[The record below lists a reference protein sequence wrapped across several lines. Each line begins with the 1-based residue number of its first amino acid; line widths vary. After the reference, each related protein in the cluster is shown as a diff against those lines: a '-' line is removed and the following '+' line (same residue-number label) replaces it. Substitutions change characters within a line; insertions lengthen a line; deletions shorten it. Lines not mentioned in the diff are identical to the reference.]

1 MSNNSSLKTYAVL
14 GLFVGVAVAAVVA
27 IAYFGSM
34 IVYRPGEIEKAA
46 YPLIAVEEAAPEA
59 AAAPEEQPAEPE
71 APAATVEP
79 AEPATPVVTAEP
91 PAPETPAPEAPAS
104 SGEGIAALLAAADVA
119 AGAKLSKKC
128 KACHSFD
135 KDGKNKVGPNLWDI
149 VGNAIAGGEGYKYSG
164 ALTDMGG
171 DWTYDNL
178 DAFLIKPKNFA
189 PGTKMSF
196 SGLKSPEDRAN
207 LIAFLRSLSDNPIPL
222 P

>member
-14 GLFVGVAVAAVVA
+14 GLFVGIAVAAV
-27 IAYFGSM
+27 AYFGSM

-71 APAATVEP
+71 
-79 AEPATPVVTAEP
+79 TPVVTAEP
-91 PAPETPAPEAPAS
+91 AAPETPAPEAPAI
-104 SGEGIAALLAAADVA
+104 GDEGVAALLAAADVA

-128 KACHSFD
+128 KACHGFD

-171 DWTYDNL
+171 EWTYDNL
-178 DAFLIKPKNFA
+178 DAFLTKPKTFA

-207 LIAFLRSLSDNPIPL
+207 LIAFLRSLSDNPKPL

>member
-14 GLFVGVAVAAVVA
+14 GLFVGIAVAAV
-27 IAYFGSM
+27 AYFGSM

-59 AAAPEEQPAEPE
+59 AAAPEEQPSK
-71 APAATVEP
+71 
-79 AEPATPVVTAEP
+79 PATPVVTAEP
-91 PAPETPAPEAPAS
+91 AAPETPAPEAPAI
-104 SGEGIAALLAAADVA
+104 GDEGVAALLAAADVA

-128 KACHSFD
+128 KACHGFD

-149 VGNAIAGGEGYKYSG
+149 VGNAIAGVEGYKYSG

-171 DWTYDNL
+171 EWTYDNL
-178 DAFLIKPKNFA
+178 DAFLTKPKTFA

-207 LIAFLRSLSDNPIPL
+207 LSAFLRSLSDNPKPL

>member
-14 GLFVGVAVAAVVA
+14 GLFVGIAVAAV
-27 IAYFGSM
+27 AYFGSM

-46 YPLIAVEEAAPEA
+46 YPLLAVEEAAPEA
-59 AAAPEEQPAEPE
+59 AAAPEEQPSK
-71 APAATVEP
+71 
-79 AEPATPVVTAEP
+79 PATPVVTAEP
-91 PAPETPAPEAPAS
+91 AAPETPAPEAPAI
-104 SGEGIAALLAAADVA
+104 GDEGVAALLAAADVA

-128 KACHSFD
+128 KACHGFD

-149 VGNAIAGGEGYKYSG
+149 VGNAIAGVEGYKYSG

-171 DWTYDNL
+171 EWTYDNL
-178 DAFLIKPKNFA
+178 DAFLTKPKTFA

-207 LIAFLRSLSDNPIPL
+207 LIAFLRSLSDNPKPL

>member
-14 GLFVGVAVAAVVA
+14 GLFVGIAVAAV
-27 IAYFGSM
+27 AYFGSM

-46 YPLIAVEEAAPEA
+46 YPLIAVEEAAPE
-59 AAAPEEQPAEPE
+59 EQPSEPE
-71 APAATVEP
+71 APAAAVEP
-79 AEPATPVVTAEP
+79 AEPETPVVTAEP
-91 PAPETPAPEAPAS
+91 AAPETPAPEAPAI
-104 SGEGIAALLAAADVA
+104 GDEGVAALLAAADVA

-128 KACHSFD
+128 KACHRFD

-171 DWTYDNL
+171 EWTYDNL
-178 DAFLIKPKNFA
+178 DAFLTKPKTFA

-196 SGLKSPEDRAN
+196 SGLKSPEGRAN
-207 LIAFLRSLSDNPIPL
+207 LIAFLRSLSDNPKPL